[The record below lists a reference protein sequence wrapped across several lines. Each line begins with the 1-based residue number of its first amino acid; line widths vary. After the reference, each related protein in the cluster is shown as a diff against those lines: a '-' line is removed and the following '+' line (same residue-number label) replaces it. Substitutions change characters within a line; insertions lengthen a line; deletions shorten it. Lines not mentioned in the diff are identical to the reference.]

1 MSPET
6 PYTEEE
12 VAEFEKTRVAD
23 PEKAI
28 QMATAHVEGGSS
40 AQEWMDSALNKQ
52 RQAMMLRE
60 LGLEEQ
66 AFNLE
71 NSSKRGYQDAEE
83 AMDRAGIQ
91 YDASIITNP
100 EQLASMVKSFDKRIK
115 ELQGDVKILEGCR
128 SQLKGEQ
135 LLKVESKIL
144 ELNTKVHTLTRH
156 IEIVGSRI
164 EELK

>member
-1 MSPET
+1 
-6 PYTEEE
+6 
-12 VAEFEKTRVAD
+12 
-23 PEKAI
+23 
-28 QMATAHVEGGSS
+28 
-40 AQEWMDSALNKQ
+40 MDSALNKQ

-115 ELQGDVKILEGCR
+115 ELQGDVKILEGYR
-128 SQLKGEQ
+128 PGLKGEQ
-135 LLKVESKIL
+135 LQKVASKIL
-144 ELNTKVHTLTRH
+144 ELNTKVHTLTRR
-156 IEIVGSRI
+156 IEIDRKS
-164 EELK
+164 

>member
-1 MSPET
+1 
-6 PYTEEE
+6 
-12 VAEFEKTRVAD
+12 
-23 PEKAI
+23 
-28 QMATAHVEGGSS
+28 MATAQVENFSS
-40 AQEWMDSALNKQ
+40 AQDWMDGALNKQ
-52 RQAMMLRE
+52 RQAIMLHE
-60 LGLEEQ
+60 LGLEKQ
-66 AFNLE
+66 AFSLE

-144 ELNTKVHTLTRH
+144 ELKKEVHTLTRR
-156 IEIVGSRI
+156 IEIGGSRI